1 MHFYLIAQIELK
13 TTAPCRNT
21 TPSRIGF
28 GTIHMLN
35 RNQLHPYQQEIIKRA
50 AQTPNMGLF
59 LPPGLGK
66 SVTAL
71 TIIAEQFKGK
81 TLIIAPK
88 RVAETVWDAE
98 CKKWSH
104 LSSLKVSK
112 LLGPVSQ
119 RLSGLKT
126 EADVYLINLE
136 NVAWLCGLSDK
147 LVFTN
152 LVIDESS
159 RFKDPST
166 KRFKALKK
174 HLKGFSRRLI
184 LTGTPTPQGMGDLWS
199 QVGILDLGE
208 RLETSLTRFRDKYM
222 TPDQMN
228 RHTRVVY
235 SWKLKENADTT
246 IKDKISDICFSLKAE
261 DYLQLPALT
270 TLYHQVEIDK
280 PVRAKYDELR
290 KNMVADIG
298 KEKIT
303 APTAAALANKLLQFT
318 SGAVYGED
326 GQTQEVHRSKLEY
339 LESVMEE
346 SSSPTLVFY
355 HFKHSLQRIRLQFPQ
370 AVVLDDDNIEAWR
383 RGEIRMLLAHPQS
396 GGIGLNLQCNA
407 GDTAQTVWY
416 DLPWSSENYI
426 QANARVY
433 RQGQEK
439 PVIIH
444 HLVMANSID
453 EQVVKALD
461 GKINLQEALLN
472 SLNFAL
478 L

>member
-1 MHFYLIAQIELK
+1 MLK
-13 TTAPCRNT
+13 
-21 TPSRIGF
+21 
-28 GTIHMLN
+28 
-35 RNQLHPYQQEIIKRA
+35 RNQLHQYQQEIIKKA
-50 AQTPNMGLF
+50 ATTPNVGLF

-66 SVTAL
+66 TATTL
-71 TIIAEQFKGK
+71 TIIAEQMQGK

-98 CKKWSH
+98 IKKWEH
-104 LSSLKVSK
+104 LKSLKVSK
-112 LLGPVSQ
+112 IMGSPAQ
-119 RLSGLKT
+119 RLAGLNA

-174 HLKGFSRRLI
+174 HLKGFQRRLI
-184 LTGTPTPQGMGDLWS
+184 LTGTPTPQGMADLWS
-199 QVGILDLGE
+199 QMGILDLGQ

-222 TPDQMN
+222 VPDQMN

-235 SWKLKENADTT
+235 SWKFKPGCDQ
-246 IKDKISDICFSLKAE
+246 IVQDKISDICYSLKAE
-261 DYLQLPALT
+261 DYLQLPECT
-270 TLYHQVEIDK
+270 KLYHSIQIDK
-280 PVRAKYDELR
+280 QARNQYDELR
-290 KNMVADIG
+290 KNMVTEVR

-318 SGAVYGED
+318 SGAVYNED
-326 GQTQEVHRSKLEY
+326 GQAQNVHNSKLEY
-339 LESVMEE
+339 LESLMEE

-370 AVVLDDDNIEAWR
+370 AVVLDDDNIETWR

-396 GGIGLNLQCNA
+396 GGIGLNLQCNV
-407 GDTAQTVWY
+407 GETAQTVWF

-426 QANARVY
+426 QANARIY

-444 HLVMANSID
+444 HLMVYNSID
-453 EQVVKALD
+453 EQVVKVLD
-461 GKINLQEALLN
+461 GKINLQDALLN
-472 SLNFAL
+472 SLNFVL

>member
-1 MHFYLIAQIELK
+1 MLK
-13 TTAPCRNT
+13 R
-21 TPSRIGF
+21 S
-28 GTIHMLN
+28 
-35 RNQLHPYQQEIIKRA
+35 QLHHYQQEIINKA
-50 AQTPNMGLF
+50 KSIPNLGLF

-66 SVTAL
+66 TATTL
-71 TIIAEQFKGK
+71 TIIAEQMEGK

-88 RVAETVWDAE
+88 RVAETVWDTEVA
-98 CKKWSH
+98 KWQH
-104 LSSLKVSK
+104 LHHLRVSK
-112 LLGPVSQ
+112 IIGTSTQ
-119 RLSGLKT
+119 RTAGLNT
-126 EADVYLINLE
+126 DADIYLINLE
-136 NVAWLCGLSDK
+136 NVAWLCDVSPK

-174 HLKGFSRRLI
+174 HLKGFQRRVI
-184 LTGTPTPQGMGDLWS
+184 LTGTPTPQGIADLWS

-208 RLETSLTRFRDKYM
+208 RLETTLTKFRDKYLQ
-222 TPDQMN
+222 PDQMN

-235 SWKLKENADTT
+235 SWKPKLGADLQ
-246 IKDKISDICFSLKAE
+246 IQEKISDICYSLSAE
-261 DYLQLPALT
+261 DYLELPPLT
-270 TLYHQVEIDK
+270 NLHHSIELDK
-280 PVRAKYDELR
+280 SVRAKYDELR
-290 KNMVADIG
+290 KDMVVSIK

-318 SGAVYGED
+318 SGAIYNEEGEVH
-326 GQTQEVHRSKLEY
+326 EVHRSKLER
-339 LESVMEE
+339 LESIMEE

-370 AVVLDDDNIEAWR
+370 AVVLDDDNLAAWR

-396 GGIGLNLQCNA
+396 GGIGLNLQCNV
-407 GDTAQTVWY
+407 GDTAQTVWF

-426 QANARVY
+426 QANARIY

-444 HLVMANSID
+444 HLVVSNSVD
-453 EQVVKALD
+453 QHVVDVLE
-461 GKINLQEALLN
+461 GKISNQEALLN
-472 SLNFAL
+472 AL
-478 L
+478 DMDL

>member
-1 MHFYLIAQIELK
+1 MGSPKNRLDALSK
-13 TTAPCRNT
+13 TSN
-21 TPSRIGF
+21 I
-28 GTIHMLN
+28 
-35 RNQLHPYQQEIIKRA
+35 
-50 AQTPNMGLF
+50 
-59 LPPGLGK
+59 
-66 SVTAL
+66 
-71 TIIAEQFKGK
+71 
-81 TLIIAPK
+81 
-88 RVAETVWDAE
+88 
-98 CKKWSH
+98 
-104 LSSLKVSK
+104 
-112 LLGPVSQ
+112 
-119 RLSGLKT
+119 
-126 EADVYLINLE
+126 YLINLE

-184 LTGTPTPQGMGDLWS
+184 LTGTPTPQGMADLWS
-199 QVGILDLGE
+199 QVGILDLGQ
-208 RLETSLTRFRDKYM
+208 RLETSLTKFRDKYM
-222 TPDQMN
+222 LPDQMN

-235 SWKLKENADTT
+235 NWKLQPNADQI

-261 DYLQLPALT
+261 DYLQLPSCT
-270 TLYHQVEIDK
+270 SLYHKIEIDK
-280 PVRAKYDELR
+280 NIRSKYDQLR
-290 KNMVADIG
+290 KDMVVEVK

-318 SGAVYGED
+318 SGAVYNEEGE
-326 GQTQEVHRSKLEY
+326 TQEVHRAKLEY
-339 LESVMEE
+339 LESIMEE

-355 HFKHSLQRIRLQFPQ
+355 HFKHSLQRIRLQFPE

-396 GGIGLNLQCNA
+396 GGIGLNLQCNV
-407 GDTAQTVWY
+407 GDTAQTVWF

-426 QANARVY
+426 QANARIY

-444 HLVMANSID
+444 HLTVSNTID
-453 EQVVKALD
+453 EQVVKVLD
-461 GKINLQEALLN
+461 GKINLQDALLN
-472 SLNFAL
+472 ALNFAL
-478 L
+478 V

>member
-1 MHFYLIAQIELK
+1 MLQRTNLHQYQIELIEKAK
-13 TTAPCRNT
+13 TC
-21 TPSRIGF
+21 
-28 GTIHMLN
+28 
-35 RNQLHPYQQEIIKRA
+35 
-50 AQTPNMGLF
+50 PNIGLF

-66 SVTAL
+66 TTTTL
-71 TIIAEQFKGK
+71 TIIAEQFQGK

-88 RVAETVWDAE
+88 RVAETVWDTE
-98 CKKWSH
+98 VKKWAH
-104 LSSLKVSK
+104 LKHLKLAKIMGS
-112 LLGPVSQ
+112 PTQ
-119 RLSGLKT
+119 RITGLKT

-136 NVAWLCGLSDK
+136 NVAWLCELSPK

-184 LTGTPTPQGMGDLWS
+184 LTGTPTPQGMQDLWS

-235 SWKLKENADTT
+235 SWKLTPGSDLILNQ
-246 IKDKISDICFSLKAE
+246 KISDICYSLKAD
-261 DYLQLPALT
+261 DYLQLPELT
-270 TLYHQVEIDK
+270 AVYHAINIDK
-280 PVRAKYDELR
+280 NVRNQYEQLR
-290 KNMVADIG
+290 KDMVVDLK

-318 SGAVYGED
+318 SGAVYSEEGE
-326 GQTQEVHRSKLEY
+326 THEVHRAKLEY
-339 LESVMEE
+339 LESIMEE

-355 HFKHSLQRIRLQFPQ
+355 HFKHSLQRLRLMFPE

-396 GGIGLNLQCNA
+396 GGIGLNLQCNV
-407 GDTAQTVWY
+407 GETAQTVWF

-426 QANARVY
+426 QANARIY

-444 HLVMANSID
+444 HLVLSNSID
-453 EQVVKALD
+453 EQVVKVLD
-461 GKINLQEALLN
+461 GKINLQDALLN
-472 SLNFAL
+472 ALNFAL

>member
-1 MHFYLIAQIELK
+1 
-13 TTAPCRNT
+13 
-21 TPSRIGF
+21 
-28 GTIHMLN
+28 MLT
-35 RNQLHPYQQEIIKRA
+35 RNQLHPYQQELI
-50 AQTPNMGLF
+50 AQAKSTPNLGLF

-66 SVTAL
+66 TATTL
-71 TIIAEQFKGK
+71 TIIAEQFEGK

-88 RVAETVWDAE
+88 RVAETVWEAE
-98 CKKWSH
+98 CQKWEHLSH
-104 LSSLKVSK
+104 LTTSKIMGSPAQRISSLNTK
-112 LLGPVSQ
+112 
-119 RLSGLKT
+119 
-126 EADVYLINLE
+126 ADIYLINLE

-184 LTGTPTPQGMGDLWS
+184 LTGTPTPQGVADLWS

-208 RLETSLTRFRDKYM
+208 RLETSLTKFRDKYLQ
-222 TPDQMN
+222 PDQIN

-235 SWKLKENADTT
+235 SWKPKLGADLQ
-246 IKDKISDICFSLKAE
+246 IQEKISDICYSLKAE
-261 DYLQLPALT
+261 DYLQLPECT
-270 TLYHQVEIDK
+270 KLYHSINIDK
-280 PVRAKYDELR
+280 NVRNQYDQLR
-290 KNMVADIG
+290 KDMVVDIK

-318 SGAVYGED
+318 SGAIYNQDGEA
-326 GQTQEVHRSKLEY
+326 QEVHRSKLEY
-339 LESVMEE
+339 LESIMEE

-370 AVVLDDDNIEAWR
+370 AVVLDDDNIAAWR

-396 GGIGLNLQCNA
+396 GGIGLNLQCNV
-407 GDTAQTVWY
+407 GETAQTIWF

-426 QANARVY
+426 QANARIY

-444 HLVMANSID
+444 HLTVAKTID
-453 EQVVKALD
+453 EQVVKVLD
-461 GKINLQEALLN
+461 GKINLQDALLN
-472 SLNFAL
+472 ALNFVL
-478 L
+478 I

>member
-1 MHFYLIAQIELK
+1 MGSPTQR
-13 TTAPCRNT
+13 TT
-21 TPSRIGF
+21 
-28 GTIHMLN
+28 
-35 RNQLHPYQQEIIKRA
+35 
-50 AQTPNMGLF
+50 
-59 LPPGLGK
+59 
-66 SVTAL
+66 
-71 TIIAEQFKGK
+71 
-81 TLIIAPK
+81 
-88 RVAETVWDAE
+88 
-98 CKKWSH
+98 
-104 LSSLKVSK
+104 
-112 LLGPVSQ
+112 
-119 RLSGLKT
+119 GLKT
-126 EADVYLINLE
+126 EADIYLINLE

-174 HLKGFSRRLI
+174 HLKGFQRRVI

-222 TPDQMN
+222 MPDQMN

-235 SWKLKENADTT
+235 SWKLKDAADQI
-246 IKDKISDICFSLKAE
+246 IKDKIGDICFSLKAE

-270 TLYHQVEIDK
+270 KLYHPIEID
-280 PVRAKYDELR
+280 PQIRNKYDQLR
-290 KNMVADIG
+290 KDMVVDIK

-303 APTAAALANKLLQFT
+303 APTAAALAGKLLQFT
-318 SGAVYGED
+318 SGSVYDEQGEAH
-326 GQTQEVHRSKLEY
+326 EVHRSKLEY
-339 LESVMEE
+339 LESIMEE

-355 HFKHSLQRIRLQFPQ
+355 HFKHALQKLRLAFPE

-383 RGEIRMLLAHPQS
+383 NGKIRMLLAHPQS
-396 GGIGLNLQCNA
+396 GGIGLNLQCNV

-426 QANARVY
+426 QANARIY

-444 HLVMANSID
+444 HLTVTKSID
-453 EQVVKALD
+453 EQVVKVLE
-461 GKINLQEALLN
+461 GKINLQEALLDA
-472 SLNFAL
+472 LNCVL
-478 L
+478 V

>member
-1 MHFYLIAQIELK
+1 
-13 TTAPCRNT
+13 
-21 TPSRIGF
+21 
-28 GTIHMLN
+28 MLN
-35 RNQLHPYQQEIIKRA
+35 RNQLHPYQQELIEK
-50 AQTPNMGLF
+50 AQTSPNLGLF

-66 SVTAL
+66 TATTL

-88 RVAETVWDAE
+88 RVAQTVWDTE
-98 CKKWSH
+98 ISKWQH
-104 LSSLKVSK
+104 LSKLTCSK
-112 LLGPVSQ
+112 ILGSEKQ
-119 RLSGLKT
+119 RL
-126 EADVYLINLE
+126 EACNQETDIYIINLE
-136 NVAWLCGLSDK
+136 NVAWLFDGQKK
-147 LVFTN
+147 LVYTN

-184 LTGTPTPQGMGDLWS
+184 LTGTPTPQGLPDLWS
-199 QVGILDLGE
+199 QVGILDLGD
-208 RLETSLTRFRDKYM
+208 RLETSLTKFRDKYL

-228 RHTRVVY
+228 RHTHVVY
-235 SWKLKENADTT
+235 SWKLRPDM
-246 IKDKISDICFSLKAE
+246 DKVIQAKVSDICFSLKAE
-261 DYLQLPALT
+261 DYLQLPPLT
-270 TLYHQVEIDK
+270 NLYHKIDLDPQV
-280 PVRAKYDELR
+280 RNKYDELR

-298 KEKIT
+298 KETIT
-303 APTAAALANKLLQFT
+303 APTAATLAGKLLQFT
-318 SGAVYGED
+318 SGAVYGQD
-326 GQTQEVHRSKLEY
+326 GEAQEVHRSKLEY
-339 LESVMEE
+339 LESIMEE

-370 AVVLDDDNIEAWR
+370 AVVLDDYNIAAWN

-396 GGIGLNLQCNA
+396 GGIGLNLQCNT
-407 GDTAQTVWY
+407 GETAQTVWF

-426 QANARVY
+426 QANARIY

-444 HLVMANSID
+444 HLTVSNSLD
-453 EQVVKALD
+453 EHVVKVLE

-472 SLNFAL
+472 AL
-478 L
+478 QL